1 MEGEGR
7 RAGLLLL
14 HGTACQG
21 HLLEGSHF
29 ELFAAHRNSE
39 DMIKKVPGGTH
50 AIEYRLYST
59 LLVLASDVQQT
70 IRSNRPAPDKNVIPA
85 NMLQELQG

>member
-7 RAGLLLL
+7 RAGLLSL

-39 DMIKKVPGGTH
+39 DMKKKVHGGKH
-50 AIEYRLYST
+50 AIDYRF
-59 LLVLASDVQQT
+59 
-70 IRSNRPAPDKNVIPA
+70 I
-85 NMLQELQG
+85 